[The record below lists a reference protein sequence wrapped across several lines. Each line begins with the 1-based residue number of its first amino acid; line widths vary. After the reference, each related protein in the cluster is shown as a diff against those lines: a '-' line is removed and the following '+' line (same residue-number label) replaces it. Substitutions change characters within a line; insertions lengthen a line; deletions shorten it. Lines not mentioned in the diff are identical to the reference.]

1 MENEFL
7 ESGGIF
13 ESVCLK
19 ELFLIKSN
27 PQLNKDSFTFSKNG
41 EYPYFTRT
49 VLNNGIAG
57 YVEYLDDE
65 HKITGNCL
73 AVGMLGMQFF
83 YMQKDFYAGQFTKSA
98 YPIKD
103 KIARFNK
110 LIAQYFIVLLNRY
123 QTVFQGMLVRDFEKT
138 FYGSEIYIPIKDNKV
153 DIEYIERYMR
163 ELQAER
169 LRELQ
174 LYLQITGL
182 SSYQLTYDEISIIG
196 GGNINWRSYRIGDLF
211 DIFTGRDIIIGN
223 TIKGDIPLISHQH
236 ANNGISCYIYQLKN
250 RKVFDFN
257 NTLSLADRGV
267 FLATTQNQNFHIG
280 TRVKALKFKTGNKNK
295 EVRLFFVT
303 AINKL
308 QVRFTEYSA
317 NATNK
322 LPNFEIIL
330 PTKNNQPDYEYM
342 KTYMSA
348 IQKLIIKDVV
358 DYTERELQAYQQVI
372 DKPS

>member
-1 MENEFL
+1 M
-7 ESGGIF
+7 
-13 ESVCLK
+13 
-19 ELFLIKSN
+19 
-27 PQLNKDSFTFSKNG
+27 
-41 EYPYFTRT
+41 
-49 VLNNGIAG
+49 
-57 YVEYLDDE
+57 
-65 HKITGNCL
+65 
-73 AVGMLGMQFF
+73 
-83 YMQKDFYAGQFTKSA
+83 
-98 YPIKD
+98 
-103 KIARFNK
+103 
-110 LIAQYFIVLLNRY
+110 
-123 QTVFQGMLVRDFEKT
+123 
-138 FYGSEIYIPIKDNKV
+138 
-153 DIEYIERYMR
+153 
-163 ELQAER
+163 
-169 LRELQ
+169 
-174 LYLQITGL
+174 
-182 SSYQLTYDEISIIG
+182 
-196 GGNINWRSYRIGDLF
+196 F